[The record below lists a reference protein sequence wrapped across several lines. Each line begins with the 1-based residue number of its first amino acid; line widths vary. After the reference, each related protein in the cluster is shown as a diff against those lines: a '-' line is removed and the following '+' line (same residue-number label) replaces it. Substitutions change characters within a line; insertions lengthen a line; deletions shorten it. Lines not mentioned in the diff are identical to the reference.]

1 LPEGHY
7 VQDGGLPENGLYPS
21 REYLMNLVE
30 DIIQKD
36 IAAFHGLKNS
46 QRVRDFFTILM
57 ERSGKQISIN
67 KMSHV

>member
-1 LPEGHY
+1 
-7 VQDGGLPENGLYPS
+7 
-21 REYLMNLVE
+21 MNLVE